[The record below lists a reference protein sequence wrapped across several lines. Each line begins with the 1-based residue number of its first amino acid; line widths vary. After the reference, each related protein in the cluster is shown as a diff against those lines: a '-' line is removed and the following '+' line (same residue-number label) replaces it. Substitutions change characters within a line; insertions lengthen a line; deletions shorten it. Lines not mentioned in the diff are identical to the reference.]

1 VPTAGILEQAA
12 DAAVT
17 LQQEAFMSFFGMGHV
32 VSRGTVEQV
41 AGMVESYFRKRNL
54 DPHRQLL
61 PESQGTGW
69 WLAEG
74 SAKVYIFVQ
83 ETTTGPVLRIT
94 SPILHIPTGNRE
106 NFYRRLLD
114 INADLSGCA
123 LATFDNV
130 VLVVAQRPTIALD
143 QEELDALVWNVAYV
157 ADLLDDKL
165 ATEFGAEMY
174 WARDF

>member
-1 VPTAGILEQAA
+1 
-12 DAAVT
+12 
-17 LQQEAFMSFFGMGHV
+17 MSFFGMGHV
-32 VSRGTVEQV
+32 ASRGTVEQV

-54 DPHRQLL
+54 DPHKQLL

-69 WLAEG
+69 WLSEG

-94 SPILHIPTGNRE
+94 SPILHVPRTNLE
-106 NFYRRLLD
+106 AFYRRILD
-114 INADLSGCA
+114 INADLSACA
-123 LATFDNV
+123 LATFENRNPNARPDQNNGV
-130 VLVVAQRPTIALD
+130 VLVVAQRPTMALD

-165 ATEFGAEMY
+165 AAEFNAEMY